1 MSAETQLD
9 RRLAAQPARG
19 SRRWLRLRARVAWR
33 FLTARFSSSLT
44 RRIVVLNL
52 GGLVV
57 LVVGFLLLDQ
67 FRADLIEA
75 RIQSLTIQA
84 DIIAAAISASATG
97 DTDSITIDPDKL
109 LQLAP
114 GESVA
119 PSQSDE
125 DATQFSINPAL
136 VGPFLRRLVTP
147 THTRARIYDSDGRL
161 LLDSRSFSARGAVV
175 RSDLPDASDRSGF
188 ADRVIARLRGIFLT
202 SVAPRAD
209 DPWATNGKTMPEV
222 AGALQG
228 KTQSLVRVNDEGETI
243 VSVGVPIQR
252 MMATRGAL
260 QLSTQGGDIDR
271 VITSARLAQLR
282 FFLVLAV
289 VMLVLSLSLAN
300 TIAEPVRR
308 LADAAERVRRGIRS
322 RQQIPDF
329 TARSDEIGHLSR
341 ALRDMTQALYNRL
354 DAIESFAADVAHELK
369 NPLTSLRSALE
380 TLPRVNAGHS
390 RDRLIAV
397 MQHDVRRLDRLISD
411 ISDASRLD
419 AELARDEAGPVDVA
433 ALLRAVV
440 AMAEDS
446 PRSNGARVE
455 LSVPVRRGRNASAD
469 YFVLGHDSRL
479 AQVVTNLIDNACSF
493 SEPGGVVRVALER
506 ASARTEPEGEKPFDR
521 VVITVDDDGP
531 GIPPHALERI
541 FERFYTDR
549 PNQGFGQNS
558 GLGLSISRQI
568 VEAHGGRIWACN
580 RPAHS
585 AGVRVGRTGTRQS
598 RRAGKARRGRSL
610 CRRTAGV
617 RGMSGA
623 AVAGGAGLHA
633 TAVIH
638 GESGVLI
645 LGPSGSG
652 KSALALALMARAS
665 GAGAFGALI
674 GDDRIYVRKAD
685 GRLVASGAANM
696 AGIIERRMAGLIEVR
711 HERAAIVQLAVEL
724 SERRGQWPRMPDD
737 HDGVIV
743 GGVRLPRLALDSGLS
758 VCDQALA
765 VEERLAVLAAENS
778 GRIRISLEHCAA
790 VHKNGRPEISP
801 PA

>member
-1 MSAETQLD
+1 MSAETQVQH
-9 RRLAAQPARG
+9 RLSDQTARG
-19 SRRWLRLRARVAWR
+19 RLRWLRVRARVAWR

-75 RIQSLTIQA
+75 RVQSLTIQA
-84 DIIAAAISASATG
+84 DIIAAAVSASATG

-114 GESVA
+114 GQSVA
-119 PSQSDE
+119 PSPSDD

-136 VGPFLRRLVTP
+136 VGPFLHRLVTP
-147 THTRARIYDSDGRL
+147 TRTRARIYDSDGRL
-161 LLDSRSFSARGAVV
+161 LLDSRSFSARGAVEH
-175 RSDLPDASDRSGF
+175 SDLPDASERRGF
-188 ADRVIARLRGIFLT
+188 ADRIVARLRSLFLT
-202 SVAPRAD
+202 STAPRAE
-209 DPWATNGKTMPEV
+209 DPWATNGLTMPEV

-228 KTQSLVRVNDEGETI
+228 KTQSLVRVNHMGETI
-243 VSVGVPIQR
+243 VSVGVPIQH

-260 QLSTQGGDIDR
+260 LLSTQGGDIDR

-282 FFLVLAV
+282 FFLVLAI

-380 TLPRVNAGHS
+380 TLPKVNRDHS

-419 AELARDEAGPVDVA
+419 AELARGEAGPVDVA

-440 AMAEDS
+440 SMAQDS
-446 PRSNGARVE
+446 SRGGARVE
-455 LSVPVRRGRNASAD
+455 LSIPVRRGKNASVD

-493 SEPGGVVRVALER
+493 SEPDGIVRVALER
-506 ASARTEPEGEKPFDR
+506 TSARKVPEGKQFVHN
-521 VVITVDDDGP
+521 VVVTVDDDGP

-549 PNQGFGQNS
+549 PSQGFGQNS

-580 RPAHS
+580 RQAELARIPVGPPEHS
-585 AGVRVGRTGTRQS
+585 DSDETVR
-598 RRAGKARRGRSL
+598 
-610 CRRTAGV
+610 
-617 RGMSGA
+617 
-623 AVAGGAGLHA
+623 H
-633 TAVIH
+633 
-638 GESGVLI
+638 
-645 LGPSGSG
+645 
-652 KSALALALMARAS
+652 
-665 GAGAFGALI
+665 GAGARFI
-674 GDDRIYVRKAD
+674 
-685 GRLVASGAANM
+685 
-696 AGIIERRMAGLIEVR
+696 
-711 HERAAIVQLAVEL
+711 VEL
-724 SERRGQWPRMPDD
+724 
-737 HDGVIV
+737 
-743 GGVRLPRLALDSGLS
+743 
-758 VCDQALA
+758 
-765 VEERLAVLAAENS
+765 
-778 GRIRISLEHCAA
+778 
-790 VHKNGRPEISP
+790 
-801 PA
+801 PAFST

>member
-1 MSAETQLD
+1 MSAETQVQTRVSD
-9 RRLAAQPARG
+9 QTARG
-19 SRRWLRLRARVAWR
+19 GLRWQRKRARVAWR

-75 RIQSLTIQA
+75 RVQSLTIQA

-119 PSQSDE
+119 PSPSDE

-136 VGPFLRRLVTP
+136 VGPFLHRLVTP
-147 THTRARIYDSDGRL
+147 TRTRARIYDSDGRL
-161 LLDSRSFSARGAVV
+161 LLDSRSFSVRGAVV
-175 RSDLPDASDRSGF
+175 RSDLPDASERRGF
-188 ADRVIARLRGIFLT
+188 ADRIVAHLRSWFLT
-202 SVAPRAD
+202 SAAPRAE
-209 DPWATNGKTMPEV
+209 DPWATNGQTMPEV
-222 AGALQG
+222 SGALQG
-228 KTQSLVRVNDEGETI
+228 KTQSLERVNHEGETI
-243 VSVGVPIQR
+243 VSVGVPIQH

-260 QLSTQGGDIDR
+260 LLSTQGGDIDR

-341 ALRDMTQALYNRL
+341 ALRDMTRALYSRL

-380 TLPRVNAGHS
+380 TLPKVNASHS

-419 AELARDEAGPVDVA
+419 AELTRGEAAPVDVA

-440 AMAEDS
+440 SMAQDS
-446 PRSNGARVE
+446 PRGGARVE
-455 LSVPVRRGRNASAD
+455 LSIPVRRGKNANAD

-493 SEPGGVVRVALER
+493 SEPSGVVRVALER
-506 ASARTEPEGEKPFDR
+506 TSTRREPEGKHFVDH

-531 GIPPHALERI
+531 GIPPDAVERI

-549 PNQGFGQNS
+549 PSQGFGQNS

-580 RPAHS
+580 RTAELVS
-585 AGVRVGRTGTRQS
+585 ARV
-598 RRAGKARRGRSL
+598 
-610 CRRTAGV
+610 
-617 RGMSGA
+617 
-623 AVAGGAGLHA
+623 
-633 TAVIH
+633 
-638 GESGVLI
+638 
-645 LGPSGSG
+645 PSPEGDDSDEI
-652 KSALALALMARAS
+652 MRH
-665 GAGAFGALI
+665 GAGARF
-674 GDDRIYVRKAD
+674 V
-685 GRLVASGAANM
+685 
-696 AGIIERRMAGLIEVR
+696 
-711 HERAAIVQLAVEL
+711 VEL
-724 SERRGQWPRMPDD
+724 PVFS
-737 HDGVIV
+737 
-743 GGVRLPRLALDSGLS
+743 A
-758 VCDQALA
+758 
-765 VEERLAVLAAENS
+765 
-778 GRIRISLEHCAA
+778 
-790 VHKNGRPEISP
+790 
-801 PA
+801 

>member
-1 MSAETQLD
+1 MSAETQVQH
-9 RRLAAQPARG
+9 RLSAQAARG
-19 SRRWLRLRARVAWR
+19 RLRWLRVRARVAWR

-75 RIQSLTIQA
+75 RVQSLTIQA

-119 PSQSDE
+119 PSPSDE

-136 VGPFLRRLVTP
+136 VGPFLHRLVTP
-147 THTRARIYDSDGRL
+147 TRTRARIYDSDGRL
-161 LLDSRSFSARGAVV
+161 LLDSRSFSARGAVE
-175 RSDLPDASDRSGF
+175 RSDLPDASERRGF
-188 ADRVIARLRGIFLT
+188 ADRIVARLRSLFLT
-202 SVAPRAD
+202 STAPRAE
-209 DPWATNGKTMPEV
+209 DPWATNGQTMPEV

-228 KTQSLVRVNDEGETI
+228 KTQSLVRVNHVGETI
-243 VSVGVPIQR
+243 VSVGVPIQH

-260 QLSTQGGDIDR
+260 LLSTQGGDIDR

-282 FFLVLAV
+282 FFLVLAI

-380 TLPRVNAGHS
+380 TLPKVNGDHS
-390 RDRLIAV
+390 RDRLIAI

-419 AELARDEAGPVDVA
+419 AELTRGEAGPVDVA

-440 AMAEDS
+440 SMAQDS
-446 PRSNGARVE
+446 SRGGARVE
-455 LSVPVRRGRNASAD
+455 LSIPVRRGKNASAD

-506 ASARTEPEGEKPFDR
+506 TSARKEPEGKQFVDH

-531 GIPPHALERI
+531 GVPPHALERI

-549 PNQGFGQNS
+549 PSQGFGQNS

-580 RPAHS
+580 RPAELAS
-585 AGVRVGRTGTRQS
+585 VRVGSPER
-598 RRAGKARRGRSL
+598 
-610 CRRTAGV
+610 
-617 RGMSGA
+617 
-623 AVAGGAGLHA
+623 
-633 TAVIH
+633 
-638 GESGVLI
+638 
-645 LGPSGSG
+645 
-652 KSALALALMARAS
+652 
-665 GAGAFGALI
+665 
-674 GDDRIYVRKAD
+674 DD
-685 GRLVASGAANM
+685 
-696 AGIIERRMAGLIEVR
+696 
-711 HERAAIVQLAVEL
+711 
-724 SERRGQWPRMPDD
+724 
-737 HDGVIV
+737 
-743 GGVRLPRLALDSGLS
+743 
-758 VCDQALA
+758 
-765 VEERLAVLAAENS
+765 
-778 GRIRISLEHCAA
+778 
-790 VHKNGRPEISP
+790 
-801 PA
+801 

>member
-1 MSAETQLD
+1 MSAETQVQH
-9 RRLAAQPARG
+9 RLSAHAARG
-19 SRRWLRLRARVAWR
+19 RLRWLRARSRVAWR

-67 FRADLIEA
+67 FRADLIAA
-75 RIQSLTIQA
+75 RTQSLTIQA

-114 GESVA
+114 GQSVE
-119 PSQSDE
+119 PSPSDE

-136 VGPFLRRLVTP
+136 VGPFLHRLVTP

-161 LLDSRSFSARGAVV
+161 LLDSRSYSARGAVV
-175 RSDLPDASDRSGF
+175 RSDLPDVSEHRGF
-188 ADRVIARLRGIFLT
+188 ADWIVARLRSLFLAST
-202 SVAPRAD
+202 VPRAE
-209 DPWATNGKTMPEV
+209 DPWATNGQTMPEV

-228 KTQSLVRVNDEGETI
+228 KTESLVRVNHAGETI
-243 VSVGVPIQR
+243 VSVGVPIQH

-260 QLSTQGGDIDR
+260 LLSTQGGDIDR

-341 ALRDMTQALYNRL
+341 ALRDMTRALYNRL

-380 TLPRVNAGHS
+380 TLPRVSTGHS
-390 RDRLIAV
+390 RDRLIAI

-419 AELARDEAGPVDVA
+419 AELARGEAGPVDVA

-440 AMAEDS
+440 SMAQDS
-446 PRSNGARVE
+446 PRGVRVE
-455 LSVPVRRGRNASAD
+455 LSIPVRRGKTASTD
-469 YFVLGHDSRL
+469 YFILGHDSRL

-493 SEPGGVVRVALER
+493 SEPCGVVRVALER
-506 ASARTEPEGEKPFDR
+506 TTARREPEGKQFFDQ

-531 GIPPHALERI
+531 GVPPHALERI

-549 PNQGFGQNS
+549 PSQGFGQNS

-580 RPAHS
+580 RPAES
-585 AGVRVGRTGTRQS
+585 AGVRVGSPEGDNSDEMTR
-598 RRAGKARRGRSL
+598 
-610 CRRTAGV
+610 
-617 RGMSGA
+617 
-623 AVAGGAGLHA
+623 H
-633 TAVIH
+633 
-638 GESGVLI
+638 
-645 LGPSGSG
+645 
-652 KSALALALMARAS
+652 
-665 GAGAFGALI
+665 GAGARF
-674 GDDRIYVRKAD
+674 V
-685 GRLVASGAANM
+685 
-696 AGIIERRMAGLIEVR
+696 
-711 HERAAIVQLAVEL
+711 VEL
-724 SERRGQWPRMPDD
+724 
-737 HDGVIV
+737 
-743 GGVRLPRLALDSGLS
+743 
-758 VCDQALA
+758 
-765 VEERLAVLAAENS
+765 
-778 GRIRISLEHCAA
+778 
-790 VHKNGRPEISP
+790 
-801 PA
+801 PAFSA

>member
-1 MSAETQLD
+1 MSAETQVQH
-9 RRLAAQPARG
+9 RLSDQTARG
-19 SRRWLRLRARVAWR
+19 RLRWLRARARVAWR

-75 RIQSLTIQA
+75 RVQSLTIQA
-84 DIIAAAISASATG
+84 DIIAAAVSASATG

-114 GESVA
+114 GQSVA
-119 PSQSDE
+119 PSPSDD

-136 VGPFLRRLVTP
+136 VGPFLHRLVTP
-147 THTRARIYDSDGRL
+147 TRTRARIYDSDGRL
-161 LLDSRSFSARGAVV
+161 LLDSRSFSARGAVEH
-175 RSDLPDASDRSGF
+175 SDLPDASERRGF
-188 ADRVIARLRGIFLT
+188 ADRIVARLRSLFLT
-202 SVAPRAD
+202 STAPRAE
-209 DPWATNGKTMPEV
+209 DPWATNGLTMPEV

-228 KTQSLVRVNDEGETI
+228 KTQSLVRVNHMGETI
-243 VSVGVPIQR
+243 VSVGVPIQH

-260 QLSTQGGDIDR
+260 LLSTQGGDIDR

-282 FFLVLAV
+282 FFLVLAI

-380 TLPRVNAGHS
+380 TLPKVNRDHS
-390 RDRLIAV
+390 RDRLIAI

-419 AELARDEAGPVDVA
+419 AELARGEAGPVDVA

-440 AMAEDS
+440 SMAQDS
-446 PRSNGARVE
+446 SRGGARVE
-455 LSVPVRRGRNASAD
+455 LSIPVRRGKNASVD

-493 SEPGGVVRVALER
+493 SEPGGIVRVALER
-506 ASARTEPEGEKPFDR
+506 TSARKEPEGKQFVHN
-521 VVITVDDDGP
+521 VVVTVDDDGP

-549 PNQGFGQNS
+549 PSQGFGQNS

-580 RPAHS
+580 RQVELARVPVGPPEHS
-585 AGVRVGRTGTRQS
+585 DSDEIVR
-598 RRAGKARRGRSL
+598 
-610 CRRTAGV
+610 
-617 RGMSGA
+617 
-623 AVAGGAGLHA
+623 H
-633 TAVIH
+633 
-638 GESGVLI
+638 
-645 LGPSGSG
+645 
-652 KSALALALMARAS
+652 
-665 GAGAFGALI
+665 GAGARF
-674 GDDRIYVRKAD
+674 V
-685 GRLVASGAANM
+685 
-696 AGIIERRMAGLIEVR
+696 
-711 HERAAIVQLAVEL
+711 VEL
-724 SERRGQWPRMPDD
+724 
-737 HDGVIV
+737 
-743 GGVRLPRLALDSGLS
+743 
-758 VCDQALA
+758 
-765 VEERLAVLAAENS
+765 
-778 GRIRISLEHCAA
+778 
-790 VHKNGRPEISP
+790 
-801 PA
+801 PAFST